1 MDEYCEKERER
12 ERESVCVCKKRGR
25 EREREQKSER
35 ERCMLFPSAHNKRIE
50 LDTCWI
56 SLVKTS
62 VAMA

>member
-1 MDEYCEKERER
+1 MKKRGRER
-12 ERESVCVCKKRGR
+12 ERVCVCVKKGG